1 VTIHVGMDFAT
12 LAKQALRFVV
22 PGERRLL
29 GITGAPGAG
38 KSTLAE
44 YLVTALGDRCR
55 LVPMDGFHLAQVE
68 LRRLGRAHRKG
79 APDTF
84 DAEGYAALLRR
95 LRSRE
100 DDVVYAPAF
109 DRGLEEPI
117 AGALP
122 IPREVPLVI
131 TEGNYLLVDEAPWAG
146 VGPLLDVVWYLEVD
160 ERVRLER
167 LVVRHVT
174 FGKDP
179 DEARLWAE
187 GSDQRNA
194 EVIAATRGRADDV
207 IRVCDE
213 VVRLP
218 GDE

>member
-1 VTIHVGMDFAT
+1 MALGGMGGVGGDGDGPDFAV
-12 LAKQALRFVV
+12 LAEQARRLVV
-22 PGERRLL
+22 PGDRRLL

-44 YLVTALGDRCR
+44 YLAAELGDGCR
-55 LVPMDGFHLAQVE
+55 LVPMDGFHLAQAE
-68 LRRLGRAHRKG
+68 LERLGRAGRKG

-100 DDVVYAPAF
+100 DDVVYAPTF
-109 DRGLEEPI
+109 DRGIEQPI
-117 AGALP
+117 AGA
-122 IPREVPLVI
+122 IPVPRDVPLII

-146 VGPLLDVVWYLEVD
+146 VGPLLDVVWYLDVD
-160 ERVRLER
+160 EPVRLDR
-167 LVVRHVT
+167 LVARHVA

-179 DEARLWAE
+179 RDARAWAE

-194 EVIAATRGRADDV
+194 EVISGTRGLADAV
-207 IRVCDE
+207 IR
-213 VVRLP
+213 L
-218 GDE
+218 